1 MLLPERIGEIS
12 GLSAQFHENPGRPYP
27 PIGFCPFADHELGNG
42 DTFGLYWPFG
52 REAREPIV
60 CEIWHDEA
68 ALVPMFS
75 SLSAFLDAAN
85 RSEEHPAIPDL
96 TVDPASAIAL
106 FRAARTAN
114 GAGQAQEARLLLE
127 QAVEIV
133 PEYTD
138 AQALLATVHR
148 RLGQNEE
155 AMRAAVQ
162 AVISPPCFG
171 RRPVQQLHWLK
182 SLSKAP
188 EDLERDPIW
197 RTRQRLRLVFGG
209 AKANDD
215 YAAMEAAI
223 ESYLGRGRP
232 LRAVTL
238 MQTYAELM
246 SRETT
251 SFAERYGFN
260 GTSFLNRQRDIF
272 LHELGTNRIP
282 RLSK

>member
-1 MLLPERIGEIS
+1 MLLPERISEIS
-12 GLSAQFHENPGRPYP
+12 GLSAQFQENPDPYP

-52 REAREPIV
+52 REARQPIV
-60 CEIWHDEA
+60 CEIWHDEG

-75 SLSAFLDAAN
+75 TLTAFLDAA
-85 RSEEHPAIPDL
+85 RGSGERPAIPDL
-96 TVDPASAIAL
+96 SVDPASPVAL
-106 FRAARTAN
+106 FHAARAAN
-114 GAGQAQEARLLLE
+114 GAGQAQDARLLLQ

-138 AQALLATVHR
+138 AQALLAAVCR

-162 AVISPPCFG
+162 AIISPPCLG
-171 RRPVQQLHWLK
+171 TRPVQLLRWLQ
-182 SLSKAP
+182 SLAKAP

-197 RTRQRLRLVFGG
+197 RARQHLRLVLGG
-209 AKANDD
+209 AQGNDD
-215 YAAMEAAI
+215 YAAMEAAT
-223 ESYLGRGRP
+223 ESYLERRRP

-246 SRETT
+246 FCETK
-251 SFAERYGFN
+251 SFQARYGFN
-260 GTSFLNRQRDIF
+260 GPSFLKRQRDIF
-272 LHELGTNRIP
+272 LHELGTNRLP
-282 RLSK
+282 RLSQ

>member
-1 MLLPERIGEIS
+1 MLLPERIDEIS
-12 GLSAQFHENPGRPYP
+12 GLSAQFHDNPDPYP

-52 REAREPIV
+52 REAHEPIV
-60 CEIWHDEA
+60 CEIWHDEG

-75 SLSAFLDAAN
+75 SLRAFLDAAPHS
-85 RSEEHPAIPDL
+85 RERPGIPDL
-96 TVDPASAIAL
+96 SVDPTSPVAL
-106 FRAARTAN
+106 FHAARTAN
-114 GAGQAQEARLLLE
+114 GAGQAQDARLLLQ

-138 AQALLATVHR
+138 AQALLAAVHR

-155 AMRAAVQ
+155 AMRAAVR
-162 AVISPPCFG
+162 AIISPPCFG
-171 RRPVQQLHWLK
+171 ARPVQLLRWLG
-182 SLSKAP
+182 SLSTASQ
-188 EDLERDPIW
+188 DLERDPIW

-209 AKANDD
+209 AKTNDD
-215 YAAMEAAI
+215 YAAMETAI
-223 ESYLGRGRP
+223 ESYLEDRRP

-246 SRETT
+246 FRETK
-251 SFAERYGFN
+251 SFQERYGFN
-260 GTSFLNRQRDIF
+260 GPSFLNRQRDVF

-282 RLSK
+282 HLSQ

>member
-1 MLLPERIGEIS
+1 MLLPERISEIS
-12 GLSAQFHENPGRPYP
+12 GLSAQFHENLDPYP

-52 REAREPIV
+52 REARQPIV
-60 CEIWHDEA
+60 CEIWHDEG

-75 SLSAFLDAAN
+75 TLTAFLDAA
-85 RSEEHPAIPDL
+85 RGSGERPAIPDL
-96 TVDPASAIAL
+96 SVDPASPVAL
-106 FRAARTAN
+106 FHAARAAN
-114 GAGQAQEARLLLE
+114 GAGQAQDARLLLQ

-138 AQALLATVHR
+138 AQALLATVCR

-162 AVISPPCFG
+162 AIISPPCLG
-171 RRPVQQLHWLK
+171 TRPVQLLRWLQ
-182 SLSKAP
+182 SLAKAP

-197 RTRQRLRLVFGG
+197 RARQRLRLVFGG
-209 AKANDD
+209 AQCNDD
-215 YAAMEAAI
+215 YAAMEAAT
-223 ESYLGRGRP
+223 ESYLERRRP

-246 SRETT
+246 SCETK
-251 SFAERYGFN
+251 SFQARYGFN
-260 GTSFLNRQRDIF
+260 GPSFLNRQRDIF

-282 RLSK
+282 RLSQ